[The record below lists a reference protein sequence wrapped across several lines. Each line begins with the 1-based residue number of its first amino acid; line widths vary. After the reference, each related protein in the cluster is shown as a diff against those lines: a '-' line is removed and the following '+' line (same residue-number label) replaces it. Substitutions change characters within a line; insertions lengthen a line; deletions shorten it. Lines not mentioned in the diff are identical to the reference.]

1 MIGPD
6 RSRGILTTDD
16 RDYLSGRKDLKSGSE
31 RNARSRIRD
40 RTRNGLYDFTYLQ
53 SDLGS
58 EDLSQLVTESG
69 DSDEQIF
76 EAAEE
81 MVAFLFRMCA
91 LAPNEAGNTTDERFE
106 QLIRSGIQKAIRE
119 DYELIN
125 FNLEMNYGLPREE
138 RERLH
143 QKILD
148 GEQLE
153 LAELREALEN
163 GYIDDSFMFEPVGE
177 DGLPKNME
185 PEDLLSAD
193 DYAGSPG
200 R

>member
-1 MIGPD
+1 
-6 RSRGILTTDD
+6 LH
-16 RDYLSGRKDLKSGSE
+16 
-31 RNARSRIRD
+31 
-40 RTRNGLYDFTYLQ
+40 DFTHLQ
-53 SDLGS
+53 SDLAS

-69 DSDEQIF
+69 GPDEQLF

-91 LAPNEAGNTTDERFE
+91 LAPDEAGNTTDERFE
-106 QLIRSGIQKAIRE
+106 QIIQNGVQKAIRE

-143 QKILD
+143 QKVRD
-148 GEQLE
+148 GEQLR

-185 PEDLLSAD
+185 PEDLLSHD
-193 DYAGSPG
+193 DYAGFPD
-200 R
+200 

>member
-1 MIGPD
+1 M
-6 RSRGILTTDD
+6 
-16 RDYLSGRKDLKSGSE
+16 
-31 RNARSRIRD
+31 
-40 RTRNGLYDFTYLQ
+40 YDFTHLQ

-58 EDLSQLVTESG
+58 EDLSQLVTDAG
-69 DSDEQIF
+69 DPDEQIF

-91 LAPNEAGNTTDERFE
+91 LAPGEAGNTTDERFE

-163 GYIDDSFMFEPVGE
+163 GYIDDSFKFEPVGE
-177 DGLPKNME
+177 DGFPKNVDAAE
-185 PEDLLSAD
+185 VLITD
-193 DYAGSPG
+193 DYRAPP